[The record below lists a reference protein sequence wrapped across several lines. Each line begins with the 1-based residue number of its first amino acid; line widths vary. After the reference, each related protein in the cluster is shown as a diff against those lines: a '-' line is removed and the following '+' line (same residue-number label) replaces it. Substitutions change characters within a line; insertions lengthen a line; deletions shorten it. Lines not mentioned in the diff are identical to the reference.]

1 MAKRLLAS
9 LVLGTMLTY
18 CTAWAC
24 TMWSP
29 TEFTFH
35 SYGGKKVM
43 TDADRYSW
51 DFALGYRSRHQIWYE
66 NSGVLSG
73 AGPPGT
79 ADGFRFAGWPAF
91 AVRSRVSLYQQGHNC
106 SPMQTPKYV
115 NGWTLPPLVLLE
127 RGYPTSKLPA
137 WLHAQPERRLPLVP
151 MWPGFVIN
159 TFFWGTVSWLTLTGF
174 GSLIR
179 KCRAHKGLC
188 VRCKYNLAGLETC
201 PECGTSTNP
210 RRMAP

>member
-9 LVLGTMLTY
+9 LSLGIMLTF

-24 TMWSP
+24 VMWSP
-29 TEFTFH
+29 TEFTFN
-35 SYGGKKVM
+35 SYGGKQVM
-43 TDADRYSW
+43 TEADQYSW
-51 DFALGYRSRHQIWYE
+51 EFAFGFRSRHQYFLEMNGI
-66 NSGVLSG
+66 LAG

-106 SPMQTPKYV
+106 SPMQTPKYI
-115 NGWTLPPLVLLE
+115 NGWTLPPLVLLA

-151 MWPGFVIN
+151 MWWGFVIN
-159 TFFWGTVSWLTLTGF
+159 TLFWSTVAWFIMTGYC
-174 GSLIR
+174 SLIR
-179 KCRAHKGLC
+179 NRRARKGLC
-188 VRCKYNLAGLETC
+188 VRCKYTLANLETC
-201 PECGTSTNP
+201 PECGTSAKP
-210 RRMAP
+210 RRMQA